1 LTPKDKIM
9 GFFSKLK
16 FGLKLTADSTKARLA
31 LPVCIETA
39 KKVRCNAAQLRV
51 IKREAALL
59 GAPDTFLDALR
70 RIIEVETTN
79 VEAAC
84 ACQAVVNAT
93 DEKQIDLARTE
104 AAVFIANEAMNAAN
118 AARGRSLEVFAEVQP
133 GWLAGAE
140 VMQFVGAP
148 GWDEL
153 AG

>member
-1 LTPKDKIM
+1 M

-39 KKVRCNAAQLRV
+39 KKVQCNAAQLRV

-59 GAPDTFLDALR
+59 RAPDTFLDALR
-70 RIIEVETTN
+70 RIIESFESVGTTN

-118 AARGRSLEVFAEVQP
+118 AARARSLEVWAEVQP

-140 VMQFVGAP
+140 VMQLVGAP
-148 GWDEL
+148 GWDAL